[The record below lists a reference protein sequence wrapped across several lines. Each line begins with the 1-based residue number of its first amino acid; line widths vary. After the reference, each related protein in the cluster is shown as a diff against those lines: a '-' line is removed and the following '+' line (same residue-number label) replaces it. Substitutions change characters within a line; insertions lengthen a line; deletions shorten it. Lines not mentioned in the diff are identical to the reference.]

1 MPVLSVRAAAAMAA
15 LPLLAACSKPAP
27 TTEDIRPVRTMTVA
41 AGRMTAVADLPGE
54 LKPRIETRVG
64 FQVPGRIVSR
74 DVEVG
79 QTVKAGQ
86 TLAAV
91 DAADYK
97 LSAVAAREALIAAQ
111 TDRDQQRADYKRFQD
126 LHAKGFISAAE
137 LERRKSALDAA
148 EARYKQAAA
157 QADVSGNQAAYT
169 VLKAPTAGVVTAVD
183 AEVGQVVTAGQSV
196 VRLAPTAEKEVAI
209 AIPESRLADLRRIP
223 EVRVSLWAGGKE
235 LRGKVREISPV
246 ADPATR
252 TFPARITL
260 LDVPADAAFGM
271 TATVKFETP
280 VPTAV
285 VLLPLQALLRDG
297 DATYIWLLD
306 RNAMTVKRVPIKVAS
321 IAGNEVAVAGGVQP
335 GDTLATAGVH
345 LLKDGQKVKLL
356 DEKLFTP
363 APSPAAAPAKP

>member
-1 MPVLSVRAAAAMAA
+1 MRFLLRRAPVAA
-15 LPLLAACSKPAP
+15 LLAVVLAACSRTVPSGD
-27 TTEDIRPVRTMTVA
+27 DIRPVRAMVVA
-41 AGRMTAVADLPGE
+41 PAAVSVVADLPGE
-54 LKPRIETRVG
+54 LRPRLETRVG
-64 FQVPGRIVSR
+64 FQVGGRIVAR
-74 DVEVG
+74 NVELG
-79 QTVKAGQ
+79 QAVKAGQ
-86 TLAAV
+86 ILATL

-97 LSAVAAREALIAAQ
+97 LAAAAAREALVAAQ
-111 TDRDQQRADYKRFQD
+111 TDRDQQRADYKRFQE
-126 LHAKGFISAAE
+126 LHAKGFISAAD

-157 QADVSGNQAAYT
+157 QAEVSGNQADYA
-169 VLKAPTAGVVTAVD
+169 VLKAPTAGVITGVD
-183 AEVGQVVTAGQSV
+183 AEAGQVVAAGQSV
-196 VRLAPTAEKEVAI
+196 VRLAPTAEKEIAI

-223 EVRVSLWAGGKE
+223 EVRVSLWAGGKD

-280 VPTAV
+280 VPTAA
-285 VLLPLQALLRDG
+285 VLLPLQALLREG

-306 RNAMTVKRVPIKVAS
+306 RNAMTVKRVAIKVAS

-335 GDTLATAGVH
+335 GDAVVTAGVH
-345 LLKDGQKVKLL
+345 LLKDGQRVKLL
-356 DEKLFTP
+356 DEKLF
-363 APSPAAAPAKP
+363 APAASAKP